1 MKQSN
6 QILAA
11 LLHGRECP
19 FGYQCMATDCVE
31 CVKIRMEKGGAED
44 GKEKRQS

>member
-1 MKQSN
+1 MKKGS
-6 QILAA
+6 QILAE

-31 CVKIRMEKGGAED
+31 CVKAYMEKGGAEG
-44 GKEKRQS
+44 GKAER